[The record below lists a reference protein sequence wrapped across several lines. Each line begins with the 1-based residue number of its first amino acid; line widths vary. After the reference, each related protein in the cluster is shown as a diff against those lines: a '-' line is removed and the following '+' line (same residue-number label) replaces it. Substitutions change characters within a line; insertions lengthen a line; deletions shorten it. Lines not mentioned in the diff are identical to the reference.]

1 MDVRVGLLTKLSAKE
16 WMLLNCDVGEDSWE
30 SLGLPGDQT
39 NQSSRKS
46 VLNIHWKDWCW
57 SWNSNTLAT
66 WWKELTHW
74 KRTWCWA
81 RLRAREGDDRGW
93 DGWMAS
99 STLWPWVGKLQEMV
113 KDRKAW
119 HAAVHGVAKSPN
131 DLAAEQQTTTRLGT
145 EKLLGR
151 IFLAFESRKEQ
162 VF

>member
-1 MDVRVGLLTKLSAKE
+1 MRWLDGLTDS
-16 WMLLNCDVGEDSWE
+16 MGMSLN
-30 SLGLPGDQT
+30 
-39 NQSSRKS
+39 
-46 VLNIHWKDWCW
+46 
-57 SWNSNTLAT
+57 
-66 WWKELTHW
+66 
-74 KRTWCWA
+74 
-81 RLRAREGDDRGW
+81 
-93 DGWMAS
+93 
-99 STLWPWVGKLQEMV
+99 KLQEMV